1 MNKKIIFLD
10 IDGTLVE
17 AGENVPKDS
26 ALEAI
31 RRAQE
36 NGHKVFLCSGRNE
49 AMLSPLLQ
57 YDFDGYVASSGGFV
71 VCDGEIIYDLPM
83 EKEKYDLAVTLLHK
97 HNVVCTVEARDMSY
111 GDQNLEE
118 LFSAGEE
125 GELNSE
131 LIRWKKAINESLN
144 ILPMEEYDGRPIY
157 KVVMMANEMSQLD
170 EARAALEDEFD
181 FCIFGDGRFNIVN
194 GEMINRAFDKGRGI
208 EKVCLHLNHPIEDT
222 IGFGDSMNDLQ
233 MIETVGVSVCM
244 ENGSEEL
251 KEISDLTT
259 PRPSEDGIYKAFAAL
274 GLI

>member
-1 MNKKIIFLD
+1 MSKKLIFLD

-17 AGENVPKDS
+17 PGENKPPES

-31 RRAQE
+31 RKAQK

-49 AMLSPLLQ
+49 AMLSPLLK
-57 YDFDGYVASSGGFV
+57 YNFDGYVASSGGFV
-71 VCDGEIIYDLPM
+71 VCDGEIIYDQPM
-83 EKEKYDLAVTLLHK
+83 KKEQYDLAVELLHK

-118 LFSAGEE
+118 LFASGGDGEP
-125 GELNSE
+125 NSE
-131 LIRWKKAINESLN
+131 LVRWKKAINESLN
-144 ILPMEEYDGRPIY
+144 ILPIEEYDGRPIY
-157 KVVMMANEMSQLD
+157 KVVMMANEMSQLE
-170 EARAALEDEFD
+170 EAKAALEDDFD

-208 EKVCLHLNHPIEDT
+208 EKVCLALNHPIEDT

-233 MIETVGVSVCM
+233 MIETVGLSVCM
-244 ENGSEEL
+244 ENGNEEL
-251 KEISDLTT
+251 KELSDITT
-259 PRPSEDGIYKAFAAL
+259 PAPSEDGIYKAFEAL